1 MQLDELFSL
10 RKKKWIRLKE
20 MRDIAA
26 ETVRECPGCGGLIPE
41 KELRAARYVCP
52 GCGRYFPMPPE
63 ERIRE
68 VLDEG
73 TFTELFREMETRD
86 PLSFPGYE
94 GKLSGARKKTGT
106 RSAFTAGTGK
116 IRGMRAAVGILD
128 GAFLMGSM
136 GSAEGGKIARLAEYA
151 GRKKLPL
158 ILFSASG
165 GARMQEGLFSLMQ
178 MARTASA
185 VERFREN
192 GGFMIS
198 VLTDPTTGGVSAS
211 YANLG
216 DIILAEPGALI
227 CFAGPR
233 VIEQTIGSALPEGF
247 QRAEFLLEHG
257 MIDRIVERKDLRA
270 MLARLLRF
278 HAGAKTGARMKTDAG
293 TGSDAAEGP
302 EDRIRTAAE
311 ERTAASEAGPG
322 AGKDS
327 PGGETEDAGG
337 SLTPYARVQLARRP
351 DRPGIREFIKALFPS
366 FVELHGDRLHGDD
379 PAMVGGIAL
388 FHGMPVTVIGQRKGR
403 NTDEQ
408 IRFNF
413 GMASPEGYR
422 KAMRLMR
429 QAEKFHRPVITLIDT
444 PGAYPG
450 AEAESGGQSTAIA
463 ECLAYMT
470 RMKTPS
476 VAIVTGE
483 GSSGGALAIGAAD
496 RVFMLENAVYAILSP
511 EGFASILWKDAKR
524 AAEAA
529 ELMKLTAEDLL
540 EAGMIDGI
548 LPEGERLYPALEET
562 LERELKKLC
571 GTGERALLSRRYARY
586 ASYGG

>member
-10 RKKKWIRLKE
+10 RKKQWIRLRE

-41 KELRAARYVCP
+41 KKLRENSFVCP

-68 VLDEG
+68 ICDGES
-73 TFTELFREMETRD
+73 FSELFRDMETRD
-86 PLSFPGYE
+86 PLRFPGYG
-94 GKLSGARKKTGT
+94 GKLRAARQKTGSA
-106 RSAFTAGTGK
+106 SAFTAGTGK
-116 IRGMRAAVGILD
+116 IKGIRTAIGILD

-136 GSAEGGKIARLAEYA
+136 GSAEGEKIARLAEYA

-158 ILFSASG
+158 VLFSASG

-185 VERFREN
+185 VERFRER
-192 GGFMIS
+192 GGLMIS

-257 MIDRIVERKDLRA
+257 MIDRIVERKDLRTI
-270 MLARLLRF
+270 LARLLRL
-278 HAGAKTGARMKTDAG
+278 HAGTKADAG
-293 TGSDAAEGP
+293 TKA
-302 EDRIRTAAE
+302 TAGTKA
-311 ERTAASEAGPG
+311 
-322 AGKDS
+322 
-327 PGGETEDAGG
+327 DAGTKAAAGMKATAGTKAENRTKEEGRSG
-337 SLTPYARVQLARRP
+337 SPAPYERVQLARRP
-351 DRPGIREFIKALFPS
+351 DRPGIRDFLRVLFPG

-379 PAMVGGIAL
+379 PAMIGGIAL
-388 FHGMPVTVIGQRKGR
+388 FHGMPVTVIGQKKGR
-403 NTDEQ
+403 NTEEQ
-408 IRFNF
+408 ISCNF

-422 KAMRLMR
+422 KAKRLMQ
-429 QAEKFHRPVITLIDT
+429 QAEKFHRPVIALIDT

-463 ECLAYMT
+463 ECLAFMT

-496 RVFMLENAVYAILSP
+496 RVWMLENAVYAILSP
-511 EGFASILWKDAKR
+511 EGFASVLWKDAKR

-529 ELMKLTAEDLL
+529 ELMKLTAEDLK

-548 LPEGERLYPALEET
+548 LPEGEALYPAAEEM
-562 LERELKKLC
+562 LARELKRLS
-571 GTGERALLSRRYARY
+571 GTSIRALLSQRYARY
-586 ASYGG
+586 ASFGA